1 MTKRTQSEK
10 AAEFHA
16 LHQAEQA
23 FLMPNAWDAGSAILL
38 AQIGYKSIGTTS
50 AGIAFAK
57 GLPDYNNSL
66 SRQQNMTAI
75 AEICDAVDLSVSAD
89 TESGYGH
96 RLEDVRQT
104 MALTIKSGAVGAS
117 LEDYS
122 GECDLG
128 LYDIEEAVDRVA
140 AAVEA
145 IKASGIPIVLTARA
159 DCFLT
164 PHENPLPEAIKRLN
178 RYHAA
183 GAHCLYAPGPTD
195 AQTIATLVNEVEGP
209 VNVVA
214 GLSSQTLNI
223 EELSNLG
230 VRRISTGGALM
241 RTSLAALRTSAT
253 EIMTS
258 GTFSFAA
265 RAIPDDELSTLFAKV
280 RE

>member
-1 MTKRTQSEK
+1 MSKPTQAQK

-16 LHQAEQA
+16 LHATGQA

-38 AQIGYKSIGTTS
+38 AQIGYKAIATTS

-75 AEICDAVDLSVSAD
+75 GEICDAVNLPVSAD
-89 TESGYGH
+89 TENGYGR

-104 MALTIKSGAVGAS
+104 MALTIKTGAVGAS

-122 GECDLG
+122 GDIDLG

-145 IKASGIPIVLTARA
+145 IKESGIAIVLTARA

-164 PHENPLPEAIKRLN
+164 RHENPLSESIKRLN
-178 RYHAA
+178 RYRQA

-195 AQTIATLVNEVEGP
+195 AETIATLVKEVEGP

-214 GLSSQTLNI
+214 GLSSSALSV
-223 EELSNLG
+223 EKLSNLG

-241 RTSLAALRTSAT
+241 RTLPTT
-253 EIMTS
+253 VF
-258 GTFSFAA
+258 FSNGVF
-265 RAIPDDELSTLFAKV
+265 LNGLF
-280 RE
+280 RQLGYYLFRF